1 LASLAPAHTSRDCLC
16 PLSDDQDRHTHHIE
30 KYEGILPDN
39 KKDFTQGFS
48 GFTPEFSRR
57 ELVSGGFL
65 RNNIICW
72 PVNIKSHVSKGGD
85 EVLMMI

>member
-1 LASLAPAHTSRDCLC
+1 MTVILYEPHKL
-16 PLSDDQDRHTHHIE
+16 IE
-30 KYEGILPDN
+30 KYEGVLPDN

-57 ELVSGGFL
+57 DLVSGGFL

-72 PVNIKSHVSKGGD
+72 PVHIKNQVSSKGSD